1 MSSQLSNA
9 AMEVLK
15 IDMVELIGKLRAH
28 VMDVARDVAYED
40 SADHADEFTVD
51 IAAATVMKELFQ
63 FLTQGTIE
71 VEEWC
76 PVLHPRQLRKK
87 YARVW
92 WNVKK

>member
-1 MSSQLSNA
+1 
-9 AMEVLK
+9 
-15 IDMVELIGKLRAH
+15 
-28 VMDVARDVAYED
+28 MDVARDVAYED

-51 IAAATVMKELFQ
+51 IAAATVMKELSQ